1 MVLISKWNRRRFSSA
16 LQVVLVDTFIFR
28 FKMNSSVDSSMTMSD
43 RLLMEPTFDMDDEE
57 EVMEREEGETGDE
70 DKNKNEEQEVNNLDV
85 GGEVENCDRVVSVGG
100 DQEELEELE
109 QSLQAL
115 ERLDRSS
122 PDLWPDQVGS
132 EMATK

>member
-1 MVLISKWNRRRFSSA
+1 MS
-16 LQVVLVDTFIFR
+16 
-28 FKMNSSVDSSMTMSD
+28 SSVDSSMTMSD

-57 EVMEREEGETGDE
+57 VMEREESGENE
-70 DKNKNEEQEVNNLDV
+70 NVNKEPEANNLDC
-85 GGEVENCDRVVSVGG
+85 GEVGPCDRVVTVG

-122 PDLWPDQVGS
+122 PDLWPDQVDGL
-132 EMATK
+132 